1 MGRLSVNE
9 VETLRKKGI
18 LPDATVKEMQD
29 EGLVSKRSRITAR
42 WIKTKGNTWVSPQ
55 LYFQGLNKSEYS
67 KDMTTFRGEFDK
79 LVVKYCTTKPTTT
92 K

>member
-9 VETLRKKGI
+9 GEALKTKGI
-18 LPDATVKEMQD
+18 LTDETVKEMQN

-42 WIKTKGNTWVSPQ
+42 WIKTKANTWVSPQ

-67 KDMTTFRGEFDK
+67 KDMTSFRGEFDK
-79 LVVKYCTTKPTTT
+79 LVVKYCTTKPITT

>member
-9 VETLRKKGI
+9 VEALKTKGI
-18 LPDATVKEMQD
+18 LTDETVKEMQN

-42 WIKTKGNTWVSPQ
+42 WIKTKANTWVSPQ

-67 KDMTTFRGEFDK
+67 KDMTSFRGEFDK
-79 LVVKYCTTKPTTT
+79 LVVKYCTTKPTTN